1 MLNNEIGKIR
11 ELPFNGRFI
20 NTFWN
25 INHDD
30 YTTTKDENHNSINY
44 DSEMTNRLKQRWKLL
59 KNRRQQ
65 QDLDSLQTHE

>member
-30 YTTTKDENHNSINY
+30 YTTAKDENHNSINY
-44 DSEMTNRLKQRWKLL
+44 DSEMTNRLKQ
-59 KNRRQQ
+59 
-65 QDLDSLQTHE
+65 

>member
-30 YTTTKDENHNSINY
+30 YTTAKDENHNSINY
-44 DSEMTNRLKQRWKLL
+44 DSEMTNRLKQQWKLL
-59 KNRRQQ
+59 KNHQQQ
-65 QDLDSLQTHE
+65 QDLDFLQTHE